1 MCLCIRITAVAMLP
15 RIPRTATM
23 SLVKMKAQ
31 DDNIWYSRATFEE
44 LGHAGSVRLFIIMS
58 LIEVL

>member
-15 RIPRTATM
+15 RIPRTATI

-44 LGHAGSVRLFIIMS
+44 LGHSGSLRLFIIMS